1 LVARFLRILRAQN
14 NLFGEVNE
22 VNSHMSSRVGPILYG
37 FGLFF
42 AALFVSLFVHT
53 SALAGT
59 TGVISGKVT
68 SAETG
73 APLSGVHVSATAPT
87 GQFTTTTNATGFYSM
102 TGVGTDTYS
111 MTFTHDGYDAYNV
124 QGINVFADQSAVVD
138 AVMKA
143 ATKTIGKVTAHGVSG
158 TAYQPKQTVD
168 TYTMTQAQI
177 NTIQGNS
184 MNISES
190 NLITSLPGASLD
202 SSGYPTIRGGRENE
216 QGFQFEGIPYTDAF
230 TNQFVNTLAT
240 PGLGLLSVQLT
251 PGAGSAVFG
260 NNGTG
265 SLNLISRKGSYP
277 AFSTVQFAAGGG
289 QFFHA
294 MNAEY
299 GTAAPDNRW
308 SEYFAYSGQNFGF
321 TPGNDILPAAQMHA
335 FLSSQSEVDREFVNN
350 FVYHFGKD
358 NTKSLQLFYDDA
370 QHTFTQGYGGNPFC
384 FATCDPEYQ
393 ALIGGISQILG
404 GPGLSSSQIET
415 LTGLDPYQNSATEM
429 LAAANR
435 APGTYHQPNHAVK
448 LQFDDNLDS
457 STFFSA
463 KFYHVNA
470 VVNFDFPAWE
480 EFGGS
485 IDQGGSTTGLTAD
498 FTKQLGDKNLFKVG
512 TDFAYLHPTYNQ
524 PNPGYG
530 VLSTQVGGG
539 DPVTGLGT
547 WEFLDFLPNDANCPF
562 GLGVCGYLQPYFPGG
577 LPKVPE
583 NLEQSI
589 TNRQDWSLY
598 VDDAYTASS
607 RFKIEP
613 GLRLD
618 AVNYRMPAPGVN
630 PVTCTTLY
638 VPKTWNTSGP
648 GCPVA
653 TFSVTSDETQ
663 PRILEPRIA
672 MSYEL
677 GSNDALRFSYGR
689 SVEFPPL
696 GQVDLY
702 VPPQEFAL
710 YRNIPSVDTLGAL
723 LGAPPGPAQCGIPGF
738 QVPCKSYAEQ
748 LLWENQ
754 NTLEGVPMQPVK
766 PELFDNYDFS
776 YSHQFDNG
784 YSFKITPWYRRGY
797 QATASTQLPLLG
809 PGGVPIRNPD
819 GTYRFNPPVV
829 TNKGSNHAT
838 GLEFLLTKD
847 AIATGLSGQ
856 FTATYINEYS
866 NVIPLSASED
876 FFPSIP
882 PASLLLGNLYRVGFI
897 SPFQT
902 SLDLNYQTKSGWRIS
917 PQFSYNIGYPTD
929 AGLLTAAFI
938 NGNPY
943 NIANTNFSGAI
954 NVAPN
959 GTTQYVDPED
969 PGSYFNPHIA
979 ATRGTPESTWPG
991 GKLSH
996 PVTSANSTFEYNLGH
1011 NHLIGLTVTNIFNSI
1026 YAGPSLN
1033 ANYQPVATGLS
1044 GPLSGLHTL
1053 PFYPQLGQA
1062 NYGPLTRG
1070 KDAYINL
1077 PNATGRTYYIY
1088 FQQKI

>member
-1 LVARFLRILRAQN
+1 L
-14 NLFGEVNE
+14 
-22 VNSHMSSRVGPILYG
+22 LYG
-37 FGLFF
+37 IGLFI
-42 AALFVSLFVHT
+42 AAVFLSIFVQS

-59 TGVISGKVT
+59 SGVISGKVT
-68 SAETG
+68 SSETG
-73 APLSGVHVSATAPT
+73 APLSGVRVSATSPT
-87 GQFTTTTNATGFYSM
+87 GQYATTTNSTGFYSI
-102 TGVGTDTYS
+102 TGVGTDTYTL
-111 MTFTHDGYDAYNV
+111 TFSHDGYDPYTV
-124 QGINVFADQSAVVD
+124 QGVNVFADQSASVD
-138 AVMKA
+138 APLKP
-143 ATKTIGKVTAHGVSG
+143 ATKTIGKVTAHGVGGS
-158 TAYQPKQTVD
+158 AYQPKQTVD

-177 NTIQGNS
+177 NTIQGNP

-277 AFSTVQFAAGGG
+277 AFSTAQFAAGGG
-289 QFFHA
+289 YYFHGL
-294 MNAEY
+294 NVDY

-308 SEYFAYSGQNFGF
+308 SEYFAYSGQNTGF
-321 TPGNDILPAAQMHA
+321 VYGDNIAPAAQIQS
-335 FLSSQSEVDREFVNN
+335 FLSTKDEVDREFVNN
-350 FVYHFGKD
+350 FVYHFGA
-358 NTKSLQLFYDDA
+358 NNNKSLQLFYDDA

-384 FATCDPEYQ
+384 FATCDIQYQ
-393 ALIGGISQILG
+393 TLIQGISTALGTQGLSTAQIL
-404 GPGLSSSQIET
+404 Q
-415 LTGLDPYQNSATEM
+415 LTGMDRYQSSPTEM

-435 APGTYHQPNHAVK
+435 APGTYHQPNHSMK
-448 LQFDDNLDS
+448 LQFDDNINS

-463 KFYHVNA
+463 KLYHVNA

-485 IDQGGSTTGLTAD
+485 IDQGGSTSGITAD

-512 TDFAYLHPTYNQ
+512 ADFAYLHPMYNQ
-524 PNPGYG
+524 PDPGYG
-530 VLSTQVGGG
+530 MLSTLVGGG
-539 DPVTGLGT
+539 DPATVATTFQAGDGLGA
-547 WEFLDFLPNDANCPF
+547 WEFLDFLPNDANCPVP
-562 GLGVCGYLQPYFPGG
+562 GACGYLSTYFPKGF
-577 LPKVPE
+577 PTVPQ

-598 VDDAYTASS
+598 LDDSYTISS

-648 GCPVA
+648 GCPKA
-653 TFSVTSDETQ
+653 TFNVTSDETQ
-663 PRILEPRIA
+663 PRIVEPRFA

-702 VPPQEFAL
+702 VPPQA
-710 YRNIPSVDTLGAL
+710 YRPYWNIPSFDALGNAL
-723 LGAPPGPAQCGIPGF
+723 GVPGPASCGIPGF
-738 QVPCKSYAEQ
+738 KVPCVSYGEQ

-776 YSHQFDNG
+776 YSHQFTNG
-784 YSFKITPWYRRGY
+784 YSFKVTPWYRRGY

-829 TNKGSNHAT
+829 TNKGTNHAT
-838 GLEFLLTKD
+838 GLEFLVTKD
-847 AIATGLSGQ
+847 AVTGLSGQ
-856 FTATYINEYS
+856 FSATYINEYS

-882 PASLLLGNLYRVGFI
+882 PASLLLGNLYRVGFL
-897 SPFQT
+897 SPLQT
-902 SLDLNYQTKSGWRIS
+902 SLDLNYQTKNGWRIS
-917 PQFSYNIGYPTD
+917 PQFSYNIGYPND

-943 NIANTNFSGAI
+943 NIPNTNFSGSI

-959 GTTQYVDPED
+959 GTTQYVDPMN
-969 PGSYFNPHIA
+969 PGSFFHPNIA

-996 PVTSANSTFEYNLGH
+996 PVTTANTTVEYNMGH
-1011 NHLIGLTVTNIFNSI
+1011 NHLVGLTVTNIFDSI

-1033 ANYQPVATGLS
+1033 SNYQPVAYGLS
-1044 GPLSGLHTL
+1044 GPLSGLHTQ
-1053 PFYPQLGQA
+1053 PFYPGLGQA
-1062 NYGPLTRG
+1062 NYGPLVRG
-1070 KDAYINL
+1070 KDAYINI
-1077 PNATGRTYYIY
+1077 PSATGRTYYIY